1 MSFSRKVFT
10 IGSYAS
16 FRMCTND
23 NTDMPTCHNSPI
35 YEDSTPGLIDA
46 APIITLRA
54 AGALIFGK
62 TTTTEFA
69 STTVGPKS
77 RNPHDQS
84 RTPGGSSAGSGAV
97 VGDFQV
103 GVITLLAILTHEMS
117 LTQTRFLYLSGLR
130 PEDLPLD
137 QVLTT
142 ESMLSRY
149 VLIHYSFPSTPH
161 K

>member
-1 MSFSRKVFT
+1 
-10 IGSYAS
+10 
-16 FRMCTND
+16 
-23 NTDMPTCHNSPI
+23 MPTCHNSPI

-84 RTPGGSSAGSGAV
+84 RTPGGSSAGSGAA

-103 GVITLLAILTHEMS
+103 RIRYRSHNLIGRKL
-117 LTQTRFLYLSGLR
+117 LTQNRSPSLSGLKL
-130 PEDLPLD
+130 EDPQSDQALTMEYTPSRCVIWSSDICYTLP
-137 QVLTT
+137 TN
-142 ESMLSRY
+142 
-149 VLIHYSFPSTPH
+149 H
-161 K
+161 KIPANVGSHLPRRARTI